1 MKKTAFLVILLIV
14 LIAIFADK
22 NAFSTEVQIDK
33 LVWQRLNVGASNADL
48 VGILFSYD
56 EALTACP
63 EGYRLPTRFE
73 YESLIKNRSKTVNY
87 QNYIGRWFT
96 GKTKYDEANAKIF
109 LPRTF
114 FKSKY
119 DSGYYW
125 SSTKLDD
132 KYAYCLNFNS
142 ANVAVNYTNRM
153 NKMSVRCVKK

>member
-1 MKKTAFLVILLIV
+1 MKKTAFLVILLIA
-14 LIAIFADK
+14 LIALFADR

-48 VGILFSYD
+48 VGTLFSYG

-73 YESLIKNRSKTVNY
+73 FESLIKNRSKPVNY
-87 QNYIGRWFT
+87 QNCTGRWFT
-96 GKTKYDEANAKIF
+96 GKTKYDEAENKIF

-114 FKSKY
+114 FKSKF

-125 SSTKLDD
+125 SSTRLDD

-142 ANVAVNYTNRM
+142 ANVSVSYTNQANRM
-153 NKMSVRCVKK
+153 PVRCVKK